1 MFHEAMST
9 ITWEATSEEQT
20 HKLGKVLAEIIPPG
34 TVVALNGTLGAGKT
48 RLVKAMAAALG
59 IPAEDV
65 ISPTFVIMQR
75 YFGGKTLYH
84 FDVYR
89 IQDDDEFLE
98 LGPEEYFD
106 SDGITLL
113 EWADRVANCLPRD
126 HLRIDIEVLGE
137 TTRQFKISSAG
148 TDLETI
154 PQQIQDAVR

>member
-1 MFHEAMST
+1 MST
-9 ITWEATSEEQT
+9 ITWEATSEEETQ
-20 HKLGKVLAEIIPPG
+20 KLGEVLAGIIPPG
-34 TVVALNGTLGAGKT
+34 TVVSLNGTLGAGKT
-48 RLVKAMAAALG
+48 RLVKAMASALG

-75 YFGGKTLYH
+75 YFGGKTLNH

-89 IQDDDEFLE
+89 IKDDDEFLE

-126 HLRIDIEVLGE
+126 HLRVDIKFLGE
-137 TTRQFKISSAG
+137 TCRQFTVTSVGKQ
-148 TDLETI
+148 LETV
-154 PQQIQDAVR
+154 PTQIQDAIQKT

>member
-1 MFHEAMST
+1 MST
-9 ITWEATSEEQT
+9 LTWEATSEEET
-20 HKLGKVLAEIIPPG
+20 HKLGKALAEIIPPG
-34 TVVALNGTLGAGKT
+34 TVVAINGTLGAGKT
-48 RLVKAMAAALG
+48 RLVKAMADALG

-89 IQDDDEFLE
+89 IKDDDEFLE

-113 EWADRVANCLPRD
+113 EWADRVSNCLPRD
-126 HLRIDIEVLGE
+126 YLRVDIEVLGE
-137 TTRQFKISSAG
+137 TCRKFTISAVGKS
-148 TDLETI
+148 LEAI
-154 PQQIQDAVR
+154 PQQVQDAIAK

>member
-1 MFHEAMST
+1 MST
-9 ITWEATSEEQT
+9 ITWEASSEEQT
-20 HKLGKVLAEIIPPG
+20 QQLGHVLADLIPPG
-34 TVVALNGTLGAGKT
+34 TVVSLNGTLGAGKT
-48 RLVKAMAAALG
+48 RLVKAMASALG

-89 IQDDDEFLE
+89 IKDDDEFLE

-106 SDGITLL
+106 SEGITLL

-126 HLRIDIEVLGE
+126 YLRVDIEVLGE
-137 TTRQFKISSAG
+137 TTRMFTIASVGAE
-148 TDLETI
+148 LENI
-154 PQQIQDAVR
+154 PLQVKDALEATGAA